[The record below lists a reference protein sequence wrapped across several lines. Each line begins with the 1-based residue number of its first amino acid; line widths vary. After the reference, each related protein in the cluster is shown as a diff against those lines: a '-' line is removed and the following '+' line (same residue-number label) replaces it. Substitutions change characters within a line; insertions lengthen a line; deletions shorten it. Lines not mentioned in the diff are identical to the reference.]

1 MYESTNQMDPDF
13 TLGTPE
19 LVCRWRLSSCAL
31 PLENRHLRALKGRTL
46 PRGMVSTEL
55 VAWAKQHIEWTLT
68 DGAADHPDGVL
79 MIVVDDHGRAA
90 MSVGPFEPLES
101 TRLSALLGRV
111 DLAAREAA
119 ETGVAPESLWVKTDE
134 GLLWGLDEACVPS
147 GSASL
152 VEDLARTVGFTVRRA
167 PGLLDD
173 VRSKR
178 LRIDEAFLVS
188 DEFGVVV
195 PEDCAGEAGAR
206 FAEGYQKLLDKMAS
220 K

>member
-1 MYESTNQMDPDF
+1 MYESTNQTDPDF

-178 LRIDEAFLVS
+178 LRIREAFLVS

-206 FAEGYQKLLDKMAS
+206 FAEGYQKLLDKMAL

>member
-46 PRGMVSTEL
+46 PGGMVSTEL

-90 MSVGPFEPLES
+90 MSVGP
-101 TRLSALLGRV
+101 
-111 DLAAREAA
+111 
-119 ETGVAPESLWVKTDE
+119 KTDE